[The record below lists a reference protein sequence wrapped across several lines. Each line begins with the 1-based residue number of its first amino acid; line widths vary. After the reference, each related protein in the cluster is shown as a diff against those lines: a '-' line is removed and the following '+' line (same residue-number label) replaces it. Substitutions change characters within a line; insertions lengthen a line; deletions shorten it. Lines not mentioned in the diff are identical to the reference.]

1 MFKNKIL
8 LVISA
13 LITISGCAKMPV
25 FKANWNT
32 KSGQVNQP
40 KVGQFD
46 SDARL
51 EYNIFND
58 NSRLYISLST
68 ANPVTQAKIL
78 RNGVKIYISTNGK
91 KDKGTYL
98 HFPDAQV
105 KYNKPFNP
113 GHDNNWQYRTKRLK
127 QMTARIYKEAQWHQ
141 NGRTK
146 IITPSKGQNNFEL
159 DLGADSNGYIIYK
172 VGIPLTDIYT
182 AGSKKISVVTVG
194 VHIDGF
200 KRPKSNNAHHGERGE
215 RGERGEAG
223 ERGEG
228 GMRGGRY
235 ENGNMG
241 QHSQLTEPVNIWFIT
256 RLANKAP

>member
-1 MFKNKIL
+1 MVKNKIL
-8 LVISA
+8 LIIST
-13 LITISGCAKMPV
+13 LIIISGCAKIPV
-25 FKANWNT
+25 YKADWNA

-51 EYNIFND
+51 EYNVLND

-91 KDKGTYL
+91 KDKETYL
-98 HFPDAQV
+98 HFPDAQI
-105 KYNKPFNP
+105 KFNKPFKP
-113 GHDNNWQYRTKRLK
+113 GQNSNWQNRTKRLK
-127 QMTARIYKEAQWHQ
+127 EMTARIYKEAQWHQ
-141 NGRTK
+141 NGKTK
-146 IITPSKGQNNFEL
+146 IITPSKGKNNFEL
-159 DLGADSNGYIIYK
+159 DLGADSTGYIIYK
-172 VGIPLTDIYT
+172 VGIPLSDINP
-182 AGSKKISVVTVG
+182 AGSKKISDVTIG

-200 KRPKSNNAHHGERGE
+200 ERPKSDNSHHGERGE

-235 ENGNMG
+235 EGGNTG
-241 QHSQLTEPVNIWFIT
+241 QHSQITEPVDIWFKTI
-256 RLANKAP
+256 LALK